1 MKKLLFTFTAILTFS
16 FSYGQISVN
25 DFGRIVINSYL
36 PEDIAIPA
44 EAKKQLQSKLDQI
57 TSNYGIGGSQV
68 NPRFIITASV
78 NIGTKDIIA
87 GPPQMIA
94 QNLELTLFIGDSQ
107 TNTIFSNCALS
118 IKGVGTN
125 ENKAFIEALKSVN
138 PKNSTIKNFIEESK
152 VKILQYYESNCPLII
167 KHAQS
172 IAKQGKYDEAIY
184 ELSLVPNVCST
195 CYYQCLDT
203 IGSYYQRQIDT
214 DGLIMLKVAKAA
226 WAASPNQDGAREV
239 SQVIVNI
246 NPMASCQKQV
256 EILIQSIEEK
266 LKSDQAA
273 EWKLKL
279 KQYEDQVA
287 MEKEK
292 IRLAEEKSK
301 RDATLQEQQSQR
313 NHELDKMRVGAYQE
327 IALAYAKSIN
337 QVNGYNN
344 INWR

>member
-1 MKKLLFTFTAILTFS
+1 MKKILFALIAILIFS
-16 FSYGQISVN
+16 SANAQISAT

-36 PEDIAIPA
+36 PEDIAIPT
-44 EAKKQLQSKLDQI
+44 EAKKQLVSKLDQI
-57 TSNYGIGGSQV
+57 TTNYGIGGSQV
-68 NPRFIITASV
+68 NPRFIITATV
-78 NIGTKDIIA
+78 NIGTKDIVA

-94 QNLELTLFIGDSQ
+94 QNIDLTLFIGDSQ
-107 TNTIFSNCALS
+107 TNTIFSNCTLS

-138 PKNSTIKNFIEESK
+138 PKNSTIKTFIDESK
-152 VKILQYYESNCPLII
+152 EKILRYYESNCPLII

-172 IAKQGKYDEAIY
+172 LAKQGKYDEAIY
-184 ELSLVPNVCST
+184 ELSLVPNVSST

-203 IGSYYQRQIDT
+203 IGSYYQKEIDA
-214 DGLIMLKVAKAA
+214 DGRIMLKVAKTA

-256 EILIQSIEEK
+256 EELIQSIEEK
-266 LKSDQAA
+266 LKADQEA

-287 MEKEK
+287 LEKEK
-292 IRLAEEKSK
+292 MRLAEEKSK
-301 RDATLQEQQSQR
+301 RDASLQEQQSQR
-313 NHELDKMRVGAYQE
+313 NHELDKLRIGAYQE
-327 IALAYAKSIN
+327 IAVAYAKSLN
-337 QVNGYNN
+337 QVNG
-344 INWR
+344 